1 MTENTSVSRLYNGV
15 SQVFKG
21 KKELIEKV
29 LVAFIS
35 GGHLLIEDL
44 PGTGKTTIGRT
55 LAQLIQGAEF
65 KRIQFTPDLLPY
77 DIIGVEIW
85 NESARTFEFRPGPV
99 FANILLADEINRS
112 TPKVQ
117 SALLEAMA
125 EAQVTVG
132 TQTRKLSS
140 LFLVIATQNP
150 VETEGTYP
158 LPEAQKDRFMLRLK
172 PGCPDRETEYSIV
185 TDNPGRRTL
194 PTLEPVCTIEEL
206 AALKEQARSIHI
218 DQRIIRC
225 AVDIAAALR
234 EHPDTSLGVST
245 RGALMLA
252 DAMRGLALVKGR
264 DYVIDQDLANL
275 AVEAYAHRLRL
286 RGGAVDAEDLTAD
299 CTHKEIRRIRH
310 A

>member
-1 MTENTSVSRLYNGV
+1 MTENTTIARLYSGI
-15 SQVFKG
+15 SKVFKG
-21 KKELIEKV
+21 KQELIEKI
-29 LVAFIS
+29 LAAFIS

-44 PGTGKTTIGRT
+44 PGTGKTILCRT
-55 LAQLIQGAEF
+55 LAQLIQGSEF
-65 KRIQFTPDLLPY
+65 KRVQFTPDLLPY
-77 DIIGVEIW
+77 DITGVEIW
-85 NESARTFEFRPGPV
+85 DESTRTFEFRPGPV

-125 EAQVTVG
+125 EAQVTIG
-132 TQTRKLSS
+132 AQTRTLSS

-172 PGCPDRETEYSIV
+172 PGYPNRNTEYAIV
-185 TDNPGRRTL
+185 TDNPSRQTL
-194 PTLEPVCTIEEL
+194 PTLQPVCTMEEL
-206 AALKEQARSIHI
+206 AALKELTRSIHI
-218 DQRIIRC
+218 DPRIIRC

-234 EHPDTSLGVST
+234 EHPDTTLGVST

-252 DAMRGLALVKGR
+252 DAMRGLALIKGR
-264 DYVIDQDLANL
+264 DYVIDQDLADL
-275 AVEAYAHRLRL
+275 AIEAYAHRLRL
-286 RGGAVDAEDLTAD
+286 RGGAADAEALTAD
-299 CTHKEIRRIRH
+299 CANKEIRRIRH